1 MVYSHHSKIIIR
13 FLYLNLSHLFIDPTA
28 IRDRIKLT
36 WLRGNQLS
44 LSEEHDIID
53 NMLVLRNVQKSDQG
67 LYNCIGLENDGT
79 VVFSRSITLRV
90 VGKFMFEIKYYRLK
104 YLYLFENNIIFCN
117 Y

>member
-1 MVYSHHSKIIIR
+1 M
-13 FLYLNLSHLFIDPTA
+13 NLSRLFIDATA
-28 IRDRIKLT
+28 IRDHIKLT

-67 LYNCIGLENDGT
+67 LYNCIGIESDGT

-90 VGKFMFEIKYYRLK
+90 VGKLIFEIKYYRFK
-104 YLYLFENNIIFCN
+104 YLYLYLI
-117 Y
+117 